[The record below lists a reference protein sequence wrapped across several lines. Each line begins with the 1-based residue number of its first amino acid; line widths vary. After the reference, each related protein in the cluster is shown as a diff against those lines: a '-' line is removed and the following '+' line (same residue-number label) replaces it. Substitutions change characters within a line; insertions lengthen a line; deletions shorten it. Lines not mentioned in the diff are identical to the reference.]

1 SAADGGLVSVEEQER
16 AWAEGRGGPRSQP
29 AQFLPALALAE
40 EAIRRARA
48 AGVPDSEIPDELQ
61 CPTPGLELKSGA
73 AARTRAIA
81 RQFLADLERAE
92 AAFAAQR
99 DAGQGDGP
107 VDGPGADGDADEWGA
122 DPGAN
127 QDED

>member
-1 SAADGGLVSVEEQER
+1 L
-16 AWAEGRGGPRSQP
+16 
-29 AQFLPALALAE
+29 L
-40 EAIRRARA
+40 
-48 AGVPDSEIPDELQ
+48 
-61 CPTPGLELKSGA
+61 CPTPGLELESGA
-73 AARTRAIA
+73 EARTRAIA

-127 QDED
+127 QDEGEWGADGDEGWDRLPDDPAAGDEDDSPRT